1 VFLPLAVSRG
11 EVMDDDKTIIEKFTD
26 AVKGAASTLMD
37 AASNAAGGTMEATAK
52 KISPREE
59 QFAAS
64 EAQIYIPE
72 ATDAAAVPPP
82 LFPIRKKRTARRS
95 KRPAKA
101 KAVTGAKKA
110 SAKKSTKKSSKK
122 SPKKSAEKKT
132 AKRPAKAAKKNK
144 TKRG

>member
-1 VFLPLAVSRG
+1 
-11 EVMDDDKTIIEKFTD
+11 MDDDKTIIEKFTD

-59 QFAAS
+59 QLAAS
-64 EAQIYIPE
+64 GEAQIYIPE
-72 ATDAAAVPPP
+72 ATDAAAVPSP
-82 LFPIRKKRTARRS
+82 LFPIRKKRAVRRS

-101 KAVTGAKKA
+101 KAVARAKKA

-122 SPKKSAEKKT
+122 SPRKSAAKKT